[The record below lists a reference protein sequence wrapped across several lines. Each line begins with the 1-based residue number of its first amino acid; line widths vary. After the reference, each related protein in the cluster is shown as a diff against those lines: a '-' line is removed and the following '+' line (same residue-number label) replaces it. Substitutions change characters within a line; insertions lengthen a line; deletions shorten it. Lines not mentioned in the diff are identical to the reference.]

1 MKNYYKPAATKW
13 ARTKNLSLGKWL
25 GTWNMTDAAVTVE
38 CSSPLAPSPRAED
51 AAMWMWYMA
60 ARKAGEKLTLNVDD
74 MEGCVSILTW
84 KYAAKM
90 APDLIHPAVYA
101 ISQPYQ
107 LVIA

>member
-1 MKNYYKPAATKW
+1 MKNYYKPAATLW
-13 ARTKNLSLGKWL
+13 ASQHGMTLRQWL
-25 GTWNMTDAAVTVE
+25 TTWNMADASLAIE

-60 ARKAGEKLTLNVDD
+60 ARKAGQKLTLNAYD
-74 MEGCVSILTW
+74 MGNVSILTW
-84 KYAAKM
+84 KYAARM
-90 APDLIHPAVYA
+90 APCLIHPNVYA

>member
-1 MKNYYKPAATKW
+1 MENYYKPAATVW
-13 ARTKNLSLGKWL
+13 ARTKNTTLREWL
-25 GTWNMTDAAVTVE
+25 RTWNMTDASLTIE

-60 ARKAGEKLTLNVDD
+60 ARKAGDKLTLNADD
-74 MEGCVSILTW
+74 VGNVSILTW
-84 KYAAKM
+84 KYAARM
-90 APDLIHPAVYA
+90 VPGLIHPAVYA